1 MCQINTEPIISQAA
15 FLDVLIAPSIDYNAT
30 SSDVSVDE
38 RHRLSIRCRAKG
50 HPPPTIIWRR
60 EDNKEINLGQYGG
73 MKYSASK
80 VEGEFL
86 NITQVTRDDMGAYLC
101 IASNSV
107 PPSVSKRIIVRV
119 NFRPKIRVSNQVVGS
134 MLGSDVQLE
143 CRCEASPTPTT
154 AWIRSDGHLLTP
166 SAKYLMREEHDSY
179 RTKMKLKIV
188 SLDEKDFGSYKCVAK
203 NAIGEKEG
211 LVRLYEMALPS
222 TPSGGGGNSGG
233 DQSGGGN
240 GNGHNPTFTYSYQ
253 GGRNGGNF
261 SDNVFGGDRNNNNN
275 NNLFDSD
282 YQQAAS
288 SATASHL
295 LLQSPHFVLV
305 LLTTIGSLSRTLL
318 RWWIT

>member
-1 MCQINTEPIISQAA
+1 
-15 FLDVLIAPSIDYNAT
+15 
-30 SSDVSVDE
+30 
-38 RHRLSIRCRAKG
+38 
-50 HPPPTIIWRR
+50 
-60 EDNKEINLGQYGG
+60 
-73 MKYSASK
+73 
-80 VEGEFL
+80 
-86 NITQVTRDDMGAYLC
+86 
-101 IASNSV
+101 
-107 PPSVSKRIIVRV
+107 
-119 NFRPKIRVSNQVVGS
+119 

-233 DQSGGGN
+233 DQSGGGGN

-295 LLQSPHFVLV
+295 LLQSPNFVLV